1 MRIIVGGFQ
10 HETNTFAPSKADW
23 DAFKLGGGWPGMAR
37 GEAVFP
43 AIQGANIPAAGFA
56 DAARGHK
63 HTLIPTLWCAA
74 SPSAHVTRDAF
85 ERITAILLADIAA
98 ALPAD
103 LSLIHI

>member
-43 AIQGANIPAAGFA
+43 AIQGANIPAAVSYT
-56 DAARGHK
+56 HL
-63 HTLIPTLWCAA
+63 TLPT
-74 SPSAHVTRDAF
+74 
-85 ERITAILLADIAA
+85 ILLV
-98 ALPAD
+98 
-103 LSLIHI
+103 